1 MPDARRRHSRPAQS
15 ARFSP
20 RTRPVV
26 PPIHQSVTYFLD
38 DDAYKDVQAGGLDE
52 IWYGRFRNPTV
63 DVAAEEVGRLERAE
77 AAFMTSSGM
86 GAIATTLLTL
96 LRAGDRVVGAN
107 QVYGDTR
114 DLLVR
119 DLPDWGFDVEQVDAM
134 DLDAWRAAV
143 AGGPTRVV
151 YVETLANPQLDL
163 ADLPAIAEVAH
174 DAGALLVVDNTFATP
189 YSVQPLTLGADVVVH
204 SATKFLNGHSDAIA
218 GVVLGDF
225 DRVREVQRRVITLG
239 TCLDPHAAYLVWRGL
254 QTFELRLAR
263 SNATARLLAA
273 ALAERDDV
281 VSVRHP
287 ALPGYERADVAARV
301 LRRDGHLL
309 RTGGMVTFTVA
320 GGDDRAL
327 RVMRQLEVGCE
338 ATSLGGVE
346 TLVSTPFN
354 SSHFSLTTAER
365 RAARIDDGMIRVSCG
380 VEPTELLIEDFVRA
394 LDATA

>member
-1 MPDARRRHSRPAQS
+1 MSTGRPAR
-15 ARFSP
+15 AGRFTP

-26 PPIHQSVTYFLD
+26 PPIHHSVTYFLD
-38 DDAYKDVQAGGLDE
+38 DQAYKDVQAGGLDE
-52 IWYGRFRNPTV
+52 VWYGRFRNPTV
-63 DVAAEEVGRLERAE
+63 DVAAEEVRDAEAAE

-96 LRAGDRVVGAN
+96 LRSGDRVVAAR

-119 DLPDWGFDVEQVDAM
+119 DLPTWGFDVEQVDAT

-143 AGGPTRVV
+143 AAGPTRVL

-163 ADLPAIAEVAH
+163 ADLPAIAGIAH
-174 DAGALLVVDNTFATP
+174 ETGAILVVDNTFATP
-189 YSVQPLTLGADVVVH
+189 YNVQPLALGADVVVH

-218 GVVLGDF
+218 GVVAGTADL
-225 DRVREVQRRVITLG
+225 VRDVQRRVITLG

-254 QTFELRLAR
+254 QTFELRMAR
-263 SNATARLLAA
+263 SNETARSLAR
-273 ALAERDDV
+273 ALSARDDV
-281 VSVRHP
+281 VDVRHP
-287 ALPGYERADVAARV
+287 SLPGYLQAPVAQRV
-301 LRRDGHLL
+301 LRSDGGVL
-309 RTGGMVTFTVA
+309 RAGAMVSFTVG
-320 GGDDRAL
+320 GGDERAL
-327 RVMRQLEVGCE
+327 RVMRRLEIACE

-354 SSHFSLTTAER
+354 SSHFSLTPAER

-380 VEPTELLIEDFVRA
+380 VEPSELLIEDFTRA
-394 LDATA
+394 LDQES

>member
-1 MPDARRRHSRPAQS
+1 
-15 ARFSP
+15 
-20 RTRPVV
+20 VV

-63 DVAAEEVGRLERAE
+63 DVAAEEVGRLEGAE
-77 AAFMTSSGM
+77 SAFMTSSGM

-119 DLPDWGFDVEQVDAM
+119 DLPGWGFDVEQVDAM
-134 DLDAWRAAV
+134 DIDAWRAAV
-143 AGGPTRVV
+143 AGGPTKVV

-163 ADLPAIAEVAH
+163 ADLPAIADVAH

-189 YSVQPLTLGADVVVH
+189 YSVQPLTFGADVVVH

-218 GVVLGDF
+218 GVVLGDSE
-225 DRVREVQRRVITLG
+225 RVREVQRRVVTLG

-263 SNATARLLAA
+263 SNATARLLAD
-273 ALAERDDV
+273 ALSARDDV

-287 ALPGYERADVAARV
+287 GLPGYERADVAARV
-301 LRRDGHLL
+301 LRRDGDVL
-309 RTGGMVTFTVA
+309 RTGGMVTFTVE

-354 SSHFSLTTAER
+354 SSHFSLTPAER
-365 RAARIDDGMIRVSCG
+365 RAARIDDGMVRISCG
-380 VEPTELLIEDFVRA
+380 VEPTELLIEDFLRA
-394 LDATA
+394 LDATT